1 MQVLDAQAAEAML
14 SEAVD
19 TAVFVYSFCLA
30 GATLG
35 SCVDAVERMQHH
47 YESAILDFAEA

>member
-1 MQVLDAQAAEAML
+1 ML

-19 TAVFVYSFCLA
+19 TTVFVYSFCLA

-35 SCVDAVERMQHH
+35 PCVDAVERMQYH
-47 YESAILDFAEA
+47 YESAILDFVEA